1 MVKYP
6 ADDDVKRHA
15 QYNGGNN
22 NKFCERPPKSH
33 TYDSLLNW
41 SAIHSFVVG
50 ILFVETQFKSLFLSN
65 HYFHLFCICWVVT
78 YLLNIIKGLLLYI
91 EHWERER
98 ERERERVLLIC
109 LFRENSANISWTF
122 FCNISSIR
130 WENNL
135 VMRNDRSWIKTS
147 ICTDCNIS

>member
-1 MVKYP
+1 LVKYP

-98 ERERERVLLIC
+98 ERAREREREFYWFVCFVRIPRT
-109 LFRENSANISWTF
+109 FREHF
-122 FCNISSIR
+122 F
-130 WENNL
+130 
-135 VMRNDRSWIKTS
+135 VT
-147 ICTDCNIS
+147 